1 MPSTARWPRRI
12 VTAVA
17 FTLTL
22 LATAVPAQAHP
33 YGYPQTVT
41 IAAGATRPEVVR
53 LTWNAGDGPGGYAHD
68 WTFGDVPAAS
78 EASVADH
85 DRATVWKVAASV
97 GPLLLLAT
105 VVSLL
110 RRQVRRR
117 RAARNRQSS

>member
-1 MPSTARWPRRI
+1 M
-12 VTAVA
+12 A

-22 LATAVPAQAHP
+22 VAAVDPAAAH
-33 YGYPQTVT
+33 PQTVT
-41 IAAGATRPEVVR
+41 IAADANRPELVR
-53 LTWNAGDGPGGYAHD
+53 LTWNAVDGPGRYAHD
-68 WTFGDVPAAS
+68 RALGDVPA
-78 EASVADH
+78 ASVADH
-85 DRATVWKVAASV
+85 DRATAWKVAASV